1 VNDWRPPAG
10 TIDAMK
16 RHLELQF
23 VGADIVTWTDAETS
37 SQFFNLRAEAG
48 PLFCLAVPRAVFD
61 RYTAEGIV
69 RLMERCEIAEQMRA
83 ESPRRVRLA
92 PDEHPSEGP

>member
-1 VNDWRPPAG
+1 VSDWRPPAA

-16 RHLELQF
+16 HYLELNF
-23 VGADIVTWTDAETS
+23 LGADIVTWTDADTS

-61 RYTAEGIV
+61 RFTPDEIV
-69 RLMERCEIAEQMRA
+69 ALMETTEIAEQIRA
-83 ESPRRVRLA
+83 ESPRRVMLDAEERR
-92 PDEHPSEGP
+92 